1 MNQATLLAADDLPES
16 IEDVDALEAFLSR
29 PTPGLIDDLGR
40 LDGDILVLGV
50 GGKVGPCLARTA
62 KRAAPGKRVVGVAR
76 FTDPEVRRR
85 LDSWAVE
92 TIACDFLDRD
102 AVAALPR
109 IENVIFMAGRKFGT
123 TGDEPFSWMMN
134 THVPGTIAENFARSR
149 IVAFST
155 LCVYPFATVSPL
167 ECDESTPPGPIGEY
181 ANSCVGRERMFQYF
195 SKLNGTPGRLIRL
208 NYAIDLRYGVLHDVA
223 KWVRDGE
230 PIDLTTSHANVIWHG
245 DVNNQIL
252 RALSVC
258 ETPASP
264 LNVGG
269 PEATSIRALAHCET
283 PMSPL
288 NVGEPEPTRIRALAG
303 IFGERFG
310 REPIFENAESETA
323 WVNRTNLAQSLFGPP
338 VVPLDRMVDWVT
350 DWIERGLPSYQKP
363 TRDEVRHGRF

>member
-1 MNQATLLAADDLPES
+1 MNQATLLAADDLPER
-16 IEDVDALEAFLSR
+16 IEDVDALEEFLSR
-29 PTPGLIDDLGR
+29 PTPGLIDDLGG
-40 LDGDILVLGV
+40 LDGDIMVLGV

-85 LDSWAVE
+85 LESWDVE

-102 AVAALPR
+102 AVAALPK
-109 IENVIFMAGRKFGT
+109 IENLIFMAGRKFGT
-123 TGDEPFSWMMN
+123 TGDEPFTWMMN

-155 LCVYPFATVSPL
+155 LCVYPFAPVSPL

-181 ANSCVGRERMFQYF
+181 ANSCVGRERMLQYF

-230 PIDLTTSHANVIWHG
+230 PIDLATGHANVIWHG
-245 DVNNQIL
+245 DVNNQVL
-252 RALSVC
+252 
-258 ETPASP
+258 
-264 LNVGG
+264 
-269 PEATSIRALAHCET
+269 RALAHCET

-288 NVGEPEPTRIRALAG
+288 NVGAPEPTRIRALAG

-310 REPIFENAESETA
+310 RQPIFENAESETA
-323 WVNRTNLAQSLFGPP
+323 WVNRTDLAQSLFGPP

-363 TRDEVRHGRF
+363 TRYQVRHGRF